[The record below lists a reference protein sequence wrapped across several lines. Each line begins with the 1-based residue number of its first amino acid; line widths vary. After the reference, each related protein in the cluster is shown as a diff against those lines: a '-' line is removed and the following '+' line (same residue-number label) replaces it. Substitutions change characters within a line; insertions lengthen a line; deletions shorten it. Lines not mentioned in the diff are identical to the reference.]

1 MSAYAANER
10 FHTIVVR
17 GDLPTIE
24 KQYSADIPTDLPPAD
39 HWIRG
44 VIDYLASDR
53 WDRNNFED
61 DRFKVQH
68 TISNG
73 PCNMLSDGL
82 SIFAFLSVF
91 PDTSPAYGGHAIFR
105 AYLSAYNSHE
115 DIVLSPDDLWL
126 MITIYFAKYAND
138 NAEKLRH
145 LLVNHDGKIKFTIEQ
160 AQPDPES
167 WTQLTGWFLQLCY
180 GLHAKTSCNIREIT
194 LHSVVAPVEF
204 ESEYTDEKKT
214 CYVVGGFHGV
224 ESRDEWHKPVMS
236 LAVIDDLSTITK
248 RK

>member
-1 MSAYAANER
+1 MSACAANER
-10 FHTIVVR
+10 FHTIVIR

-61 DRFKVQH
+61 DQFKVQY

-73 PCNMLSDGL
+73 PY
-82 SIFAFLSVF
+82 
-91 PDTSPAYGGHAIFR
+91 TSPAYGGHAIFR
-105 AYLSAYNSHE
+105 AYLNAYNSHE

-126 MITIYFAKYAND
+126 MITIYIAKYAND

-145 LLVNHDGKIKFTIEQ
+145 LLVNHDGKIKLTIEQ
-160 AQPDPES
+160 VQPDPES
-167 WTQLTGWFLQLCY
+167 WTQVTGWFLQICY
-180 GLHAKTSCNIREIT
+180 GLHTKTSCNIREIT

>member
-1 MSAYAANER
+1 A
-10 FHTIVVR
+10 
-17 GDLPTIE
+17 LPADHPQIA

-73 PCNMLSDGL
+73 PY
-82 SIFAFLSVF
+82 
-91 PDTSPAYGGHAIFR
+91 TSPAYGGHAIFR
-105 AYLSAYNSHE
+105 AYLNAYNSHE
-115 DIVLSPDDLWL
+115 DIVLS
-126 MITIYFAKYAND
+126 
-138 NAEKLRH
+138 
-145 LLVNHDGKIKFTIEQ
+145 
-160 AQPDPES
+160 PES

-180 GLHAKTSCNIREIT
+180 GLHAKKSCNIREIT